1 MNRHSSAVPMRA
13 VLRALLAALALAS
26 ALFAGQARAQAPAN
40 PFDYERASS
49 FTYKA
54 NGLLETETVEPDK
67 PALCVTT
74 TYSYDDYGNKT
85 GARTAPCAASSGSA
99 LFAPRESRTEY
110 EAAQGQDLSANG
122 GTSKVNIPR
131 GQFAT
136 TVYNALEHK
145 EQREVDPRFGTVLKL
160 TGPNG
165 LATKVQ
171 LDDFGRAIQEL
182 RADGTSTHT
191 HYCMIAGRNNIATG
205 SNSPACAQ
213 HSLAGGEVR
222 DYAVQYVQSEP
233 HDKAG
238 QKMGPFTRV
247 YTDRLGRKIR
257 EVSESFDGRLVVRDT
272 QYNRYGAAVLT
283 TQPYFLT
290 SGSSTTTG
298 RADVGM
304 TQTTYDALGRAVRVD
319 VTDPAGRAGSVWF
332 DERGHRNAS
341 STLLQ
346 HSGLI
351 TTTTDDLGHTRK
363 EEKNVEGKLVRVT
376 DATDA
381 QVAYQ
386 HDAFGN
392 LVQTQDALQNL
403 LKVTYDTRGRKLS
416 VDDPDTGLWTY
427 CYNALGELRAQQ
439 SPNQRGSTAANALP
453 AQACPA
459 TDDST
464 TTAVTVPGWTTLAYD
479 KLGRLVDRQEPEYR
493 SSWNYDR
500 YADGTECA
508 KGTGKL
514 CESSTT
520 HGVRRLHQY
529 DNLGRPDASRTT
541 VAGGPS
547 FANALH
553 YDENTGRLSGRS
565 YPTGLALS
573 YAYTERGYLSQVKLA
588 TAATIN
594 PRPAAAGGTP
604 GASVAWAAGKVLWQ
618 AGTYNAWG
626 SAESETLG
634 NDVVTRATFD
644 AATGRVTEASAG
656 KGAATDV
663 LSHLYVWDSA
673 GNLSLRGDGNGDG
686 NTGAVSESFQY
697 DSLNRLT
704 QYSVDAPQV
713 PTLGRRTV
721 DLVYNAIGNVLRK
734 SDVGNYEYP
743 AFGSEGNV
751 TRPRPHAVTRVQ
763 GSVQRSYTYDANGNV
778 TSAGGSKYAQ
788 ISYTS
793 FNLPGSQAGITGGGT
808 SYAWRYDENHQRLQ
822 ETRSN
827 ASGTRTTWYQHPDN
841 AGGLAFESEE
851 APGGA
856 VNNRHYVSA
865 GSQTLV
871 LVSTGALPE
880 LAPTARKP
888 PMIGS
893 ITLVKVEYWHKDHLG
908 SLAATTDHTGHV
920 TARYAY
926 DPFGKRRETNGRYDE
941 NGNQVIDWT
950 SDTDHGTDRGFT
962 GHEHLD
968 DIGLIHMNGRLF
980 DPLIGR
986 FLQGDPMIQAP
997 EELQNYN
1004 RYSYCLNNPLN
1015 CTDPTGYWSLK
1026 KWLKATVKAW
1036 LIPTPKNLINAIA
1049 EQPGQAIID
1058 KAILRNQ
1065 FLYQVGMIVVT
1076 YYSGGNPY
1084 ATAAYAAYY
1093 GARRTGSVNAGLK
1106 AGAIAYISAEMS
1118 TWAGDMA
1125 SYGPTAHYAAHMVSG
1140 CVQAEMQGGK
1150 CGQGALS
1157 SAFTLAATPTVAKYS
1172 GGNAIL
1178 GAMGAAVV
1186 GGTASAIGG
1195 GKFSNGAQTG
1205 AFSYIFNHCGHNACT
1220 EDDGDLSSPEGN
1232 RQTLSNTAGDEA
1244 GLAANGA
1251 LLAVAGGGGAFAGL
1265 RAAWAGVAT
1274 FFPGVTAAPRALA
1287 ATDLGLVGTVTEL
1300 NGTISVVGAELRLT
1314 VNMIAGRFSTTMAQ
1328 GTAAL
1333 SALATSVG
1341 ATTISIQ
1348 ATLANPALARAL
1360 QMQGWKVTAGTVAP
1374 YTDTISRTVK

>member
-1 MNRHSSAVPMRA
+1 MLMNSHSSAAPVRPMPR
-13 VLRALLAALALAS
+13 VLLAALALAS
-26 ALFAGQARAQAPAN
+26 ALFTGPAQAQAPAN

-54 NGLLETETVEPDK
+54 NGLLESETVEPDK

-99 LFAPRESRTEY
+99 LFTARESRSEY
-110 EAAQGQDLSANG
+110 EAAVGQDLLANG
-122 GTSKVNIPR
+122 GKVNIPR

-136 TVYNALEHK
+136 TVYNALAHK

-165 LATKVQ
+165 LATKVV
-171 LDDFGRAIQEL
+171 LDDFGRATEEQ

-191 HYCMIAGRNNIATG
+191 HYCILAGRGMEIG
-205 SNSPACAQ
+205 SRSPACAQ
-213 HSLAGGEVR
+213 YSLASNEVPAL
-222 DYAVQYVQSEP
+222 AVQYVHSEP

-238 QKMGPFTRV
+238 QKMGPFTRA

-257 EVSESFDGRLVVRDT
+257 EVGESFDGRLVVRDI
-272 QYNRYGAAVLT
+272 QYNQYGAAILS

-290 SGSSTTTG
+290 TGSSTTTG
-298 RADVGM
+298 SADAGM
-304 TQTTYDALGRAVRVD
+304 TLTTYDALGRAVRVD
-319 VTDPAGRAGSVWF
+319 VADPVGHGGTVDFAGRGSRTAATTRL
-332 DERGHRNAS
+332 EHRGLVS
-341 STLLQ
+341 
-346 HSGLI
+346 
-351 TTTTDDLGHTRK
+351 TTTDDLGHTRK
-363 EEKNVEGKLVRVT
+363 EEKNVDGKLVRVT
-376 DATDA
+376 DDTGA

-392 LVQTQDALQNL
+392 LVQTQDALKNL

-439 SPNQRGSTAANALP
+439 SPNQRGSTAANPLP

-508 KGTGKL
+508 QGTGKL

-520 HGVRRLHQY
+520 HGVKRLHQY
-529 DNLGRPDASRTT
+529 DSMGRPEASRTT

-547 FANALH
+547 FANAFS

-565 YPTGLALS
+565 YPTGLSLS

-588 TAATIN
+588 TAATVS
-594 PRPAAAGGTP
+594 PRPATPGGTP

-634 NDVVTRATFD
+634 NEVMTRATFE
-644 AATGRVTEASAG
+644 AATGRVNEASAG
-656 KGAATDV
+656 KGTATNV
-663 LSHLYVWDSA
+663 LKHVYVWDSA
-673 GNLSLRGDGNGDG
+673 GNLSSRADGNGDG
-686 NTGAVSESFQY
+686 NTGAVSESFRY

-713 PTLGRRTV
+713 PNLRRTV
-721 DLVYNAIGNVLRK
+721 DLAYNAIGNVLRK

-793 FNLPGSQAGITGGGT
+793 FNLPGSQAGITGSGT
-808 SYAWRYDENHQRLQ
+808 AYAWRYDENHQRLQ

-888 PMIGS
+888 PVISS
-893 ITLVKVEYWHKDHLG
+893 IKLVKVEYWHKDHLG

-1015 CTDPTGYWSLK
+1015 CTDPTGYWSFK
-1026 KWLKATVKAW
+1026 KWVKASVRAFFV
-1036 LIPTPKNLINAIA
+1036 PTMRNNIEAFA
-1049 EQPGQAIID
+1049 AQPGQEAVDRIVM
-1058 KAILRNQ
+1058 RNQ
-1065 FLYQVGMIVVT
+1065 FVYQVGMIVVS
-1076 YYSGGNPY
+1076 YYGGPY
-1084 ATAAYAAYY
+1084 AAAAYSAYY
-1093 GARRTGSVNAGLK
+1093 TARRTGSMNAAFK
-1106 AGAIAYISAEMS
+1106 AGAISLASSAL
-1118 TWAGDMA
+1118 
-1125 SYGPTAHYAAHMVSG
+1125 SYGAGAVGAEFGAQSLAHYAAHMVSG
-1140 CVQAEMQGGK
+1140 CLQAEMGGGK
-1150 CGQGALS
+1150 CGHGALS
-1157 SAFTLAATPTVAKYS
+1157 AAFTLAATPTIAKYT
-1172 GGNAIL
+1172 GDNAIL

-1186 GGTASAIGG
+1186 GGTASVIGG
-1195 GKFSNGAQTG
+1195 GKFSNGAQTA
-1205 AFSYIFNHCGHNACT
+1205 AFSYLFHQVASGRGNGPLKEERGIMIAQTGVDWDGSGVSITLYAEYDRLEPWEQDATIIHESIHVRQLQPYVKDGWWGALQSRVDYIFNPAKFEIPAYQAEIDFYSNYPLDALNARQRD
-1220 EDDGDLSSPEGN
+1220 ELS
-1232 RQTLSNTAGDEA
+1232 
-1244 GLAANGA
+1244 
-1251 LLAVAGGGGAFAGL
+1251 
-1265 RAAWAGVAT
+1265 
-1274 FFPGVTAAPRALA
+1274 RALW
-1287 ATDLGLVGTVTEL
+1287 
-1300 NGTISVVGAELRLT
+1300 R
-1314 VNMIAGRFSTTMAQ
+1314 
-1328 GTAAL
+1328 
-1333 SALATSVG
+1333 
-1341 ATTISIQ
+1341 
-1348 ATLANPALARAL
+1348 ARHNQKAF
-1360 QMQGWKVTAGTVAP
+1360 KK
-1374 YTDTISRTVK
+1374 D